1 MSTVLLARIARSA
14 VLAMSLVITGCDKI
28 DDLPIGTAYTAK
40 HMCSGLF
47 VSGLDKHLV
56 LNRFIAPKV
65 EPLPLLWNV
74 KIDETQKTVTV
85 SDKIFGSLFAASAVY
100 RDNIGCT
107 LLAQQNVGGTL
118 DILSQQVTPVSVPP
132 LSEGEW
138 PYGNGGVTSMPD
150 PALDLAAINAAV
162 DSAFIED
169 SEGPRNTTSLLVVY
183 KGKLIAEKY
192 ALGVTP
198 ATPVL
203 GWSMTKTITG
213 MLIGILHESGQLDID
228 QPAPVV
234 AWQGTDKA
242 GITTRDLLH
251 MSSGLKFNEDYLGLS
266 DVSAMLYRKADMARY
281 ALGRRVVAAPGTVFN
296 YATGDSL
303 ILSHIVQQTVGG
315 DTQQAYDFYQTELFH
330 KLDIHSAFIEF
341 DASGTFVGGAYGY
354 MTPRDWARLGLFYLN
369 RGKWREQQV
378 LSQDWVDY
386 AFQPS
391 PVADNY
397 GVQLWMNTHGNEW
410 PELPERTVHFSGHQG
425 QEILMLPEYDLVVV
439 RTGVTEEDRDV
450 RIADFM
456 QAILSAL
463 PAR

>member
-1 MSTVLLARIARSA
+1 MSTLLLVRTARSA
-14 VLAMSLVITGCDKI
+14 VLAMSLLITGCDKI

-107 LLAQQNVGGTL
+107 LLAQQTVGGTL
-118 DILSQQVTPVSVPP
+118 DILSQRVTPVSVPP
-132 LSEGEW
+132 LNEGEW

-183 KGKLIAEKY
+183 KGKLVAEKY

-213 MLIGILHESGQLDID
+213 MLIGILHESGQVDID

-303 ILSHIVQQTVGG
+303 ILSHIVQQTVGAIRNRP
-315 DTQQAYDFYQTELFH
+315 TISIKPNCFTSW
-330 KLDIHSAFIEF
+330 IFIRHL
-341 DASGTFVGGAYGY
+341 SNS
-354 MTPRDWARLGLFYLN
+354 TPAVPLWEAR
-369 RGKWREQQV
+369 
-378 LSQDWVDY
+378 
-386 AFQPS
+386 
-391 PVADNY
+391 
-397 GVQLWMNTHGNEW
+397 M
-410 PELPERTVHFSGHQG
+410 
-425 QEILMLPEYDLVVV
+425 
-439 RTGVTEEDRDV
+439 
-450 RIADFM
+450 
-456 QAILSAL
+456 AI
-463 PAR
+463 